1 MADLYYVWEASG
13 ECQAV
18 KRFAPATGQ
27 DNLFQVLY
35 DWVRMKLFESCD
47 LDPDEPRRQ
56 ANAEWKRALSNLP
69 KDTLSWHV
77 LDKVERAMNTARELR
92 EETGA
97 LDEFDP
103 EHLREELENIREA
116 IPRGTKFHRVIYSDK
131 NVAIDSYATFMAQ
144 IEWEK
149 KNHPSP
155 GKVPA
160 DAVKRVGDSDGGAA
174 TTNDGDGASA
184 QADASIAHLSQ
195 AEQ

>member
-1 MADLYYVWEASG
+1 
-13 ECQAV
+13 
-18 KRFAPATGQ
+18 
-27 DNLFQVLY
+27 
-35 DWVRMKLFESCD
+35 MKLFESCD

-69 KDTLSWHV
+69 KDTLSWHI
-77 LDKVERAMNTARELR
+77 LDKVERAMNNARELR
-92 EETGA
+92 KETGA

-116 IPRGTKFHRVIYSDK
+116 IPRGSKFHRVIYGDK
-131 NVAIDSYATFMAQ
+131 NVAIDAYATFMAQ

-160 DAVKRVGDSDGGAA
+160 DAVDCSRVESHTRTLCQWRCLGVWAKQPRTA
-174 TTNDGDGASA
+174 WAR
-184 QADASIAHLSQ
+184 ILFR
-195 AEQ
+195 